1 MSRAQIPVSP
11 QSNLKIKSVSTL
23 IDSIKLDSVSILPTT
38 FFIKKVDSS
47 YYRLDFV
54 NAKLYW
60 KKKPT
65 TDSVEVQYR
74 VFPFNLNASKQRISY
89 DSVVNFFYS
98 KPFVFNDGASAAQKG
113 IFNFGELK
121 AEGSLGRQIG
131 FGNSQDPVLN
141 SSLNM
146 QLSGML
152 GDSIE
157 IQAAITDNN
166 IPIQPDGT
174 TQQLNEFDQVY
185 LQFKKKNWQLNLGD
199 IDIRQNKDYFL
210 NFYKRM
216 QGVSFQTKNRLSKNV
231 DAATLI
237 SGSIAKGKFTRNV
250 FQGLEGNQGPYRLTG
265 ANNEFF
271 FIVLANTERVFID
284 GQLLQRGEDQDYV
297 INYNTAEVSFTPK
310 RMITKDSRI
319 QIEFEYADRS
329 YLNSNLYLSQ
339 EFEIDK
345 RLKLRLGFFNNSDAK
360 NSTIQQTLDDK
371 QRQFLSSIGDSIQL
385 ALYPSVTTDTFSAN
399 KILYEKI
406 IVVPG
411 VDSFY
416 SYSTDPAAAKYNL
429 SFVNF
434 GTGNGNY
441 IPDFNGANGKV
452 YKYVPPIGT
461 QKQGSYEP
469 AQILVT
475 PKKQQII
482 NLGLEY
488 AINNNSTVKA
498 ELASSNND
506 VNTFS
511 VKDNGDDRGWA
522 AKFQYNNNKILKSE
536 KGNQLSTSL
545 DYEYVQKKF
554 KPLERLRSVEF
565 SRDWGLPLIQLPADE
580 NIIKVAAILT
590 SRSKNTFTYQFINYN
605 RSDNY
610 NGVQNSV
617 LQSGNIK
624 GWQMNNQIVLTQFN
638 NSNDKGFV
646 FRPVLD
652 VNRQFKQ
659 LKNWRMGFRYALEQN
674 APRFKQTDLS
684 SLF

>member
-1 MSRAQIPVSP
+1 MSVLAKLSVSVCLLLLTYIGSAQVPVSLP
-11 QSNLKIKSVSTL
+11 SNLRVKTVSTQA
-23 IDSIKLDSVSILPTT
+23 DSLQLDSVSILPTT
-38 FFIKKVDSS
+38 FFIKNIESS
-47 YYRLDFV
+47 FYRLDFV
-54 NAKLYW
+54 NAKLHW
-60 KKKPT
+60 NKKPA
-65 TDSVEVQYR
+65 TDSVVIQYR
-74 VFPFNLNASKQRISY
+74 VFPFNLTASKQRISY
-89 DSVVNFFYS
+89 DSVVNFFYV
-98 KPFVFNDGASAAQKG
+98 KPFVFNDGAGSIQKG

-216 QGVSFQTKNRLSKNV
+216 QGVSFQTKNKLSNRV
-231 DAATLI
+231 DAATLV
-237 SGSIAKGKFTRNV
+237 SGSIAKGKFTRNI

-345 RLKLRLGFFNNSDAK
+345 RLKLRLVFFNNSDAK
-360 NSTIQQTLDDK
+360 NSTIQQSLDDK
-371 QRQFLSSIGDSIQL
+371 QKQFLSGIGDSIQL
-385 ALYPSVTTDTFSAN
+385 ALFPSVTMDTFSAG

-406 IVVPG
+406 IVMPG

-416 SYSTDPAAAKYNL
+416 QYSTNPALAKYNL

-434 GTGNGNY
+434 GVGNGNY
-441 IPDFNGANGKV
+441 VPDFNGANGKV

-475 PKKQQII
+475 PKKQQIV
-482 NLGLEY
+482 NLGVDY
-488 AINNNSTVKA
+488 AISKSAIVKA
-498 ELASSNND
+498 ELATSNND

-522 AKFQYNNNKILKSE
+522 AKFQYNNSSVLKSE
-536 KGNQLSTSL
+536 
-545 DYEYVQKKF
+545 
-554 KPLERLRSVEF
+554 
-565 SRDWGLPLIQLPADE
+565 I
-580 NIIKVAAILT
+580 
-590 SRSKNTFTYQFINYN
+590 
-605 RSDNY
+605 
-610 NGVQNSV
+610 
-617 LQSGNIK
+617 
-624 GWQMNNQIVLTQFN
+624 
-638 NSNDKGFV
+638 
-646 FRPVLD
+646 
-652 VNRQFKQ
+652 
-659 LKNWRMGFRYALEQN
+659 
-674 APRFKQTDLS
+674 
-684 SLF
+684 

>member
-1 MSRAQIPVSP
+1 
-11 QSNLKIKSVSTL
+11 VSTQA
-23 IDSIKLDSVSILPTT
+23 DSLQLDSVSILPTT
-38 FFIKKVDSS
+38 FFIKNIESS
-47 YYRLDFV
+47 FYRLDFV
-54 NAKLYW
+54 NAKLHW
-60 KKKPT
+60 NKKPA
-65 TDSVEVQYR
+65 TDSVVIQYR
-74 VFPFNLNASKQRISY
+74 VFPFNLTASKQRISY
-89 DSVVNFFYS
+89 DSVVNFFYV
-98 KPFVFNDGASAAQKG
+98 KPFVFNDGAGSIQKG

-216 QGVSFQTKNRLSKNV
+216 QGVSFQTKNKLSNRV
-231 DAATLI
+231 DAATLV
-237 SGSIAKGKFTRNV
+237 SGSIAKGKFTRNI

-345 RLKLRLGFFNNSDAK
+345 RLKLRLVFFNNSDAK
-360 NSTIQQTLDDK
+360 NSTIQQSLDDK
-371 QRQFLSSIGDSIQL
+371 QKQFLSGIGDSIQL
-385 ALYPSVTTDTFSAN
+385 ALFPSVTMDTFSAG

-406 IVVPG
+406 IVMPG

-416 SYSTDPAAAKYNL
+416 QYSTNPALAKYNL

-434 GTGNGNY
+434 GVGNGNY
-441 IPDFNGANGKV
+441 VPDFNGANGKV

-475 PKKQQII
+475 PKKQQIV
-482 NLGLEY
+482 NLGVDY
-488 AINNNSTVKA
+488 AISKSAIVKA
-498 ELASSNND
+498 ELATSNND

-522 AKFQYNNNKILKSE
+522 AKFQYNNSSVLKSE
-536 KGNQLSTSL
+536 
-545 DYEYVQKKF
+545 
-554 KPLERLRSVEF
+554 
-565 SRDWGLPLIQLPADE
+565 I
-580 NIIKVAAILT
+580 
-590 SRSKNTFTYQFINYN
+590 
-605 RSDNY
+605 
-610 NGVQNSV
+610 
-617 LQSGNIK
+617 
-624 GWQMNNQIVLTQFN
+624 
-638 NSNDKGFV
+638 
-646 FRPVLD
+646 
-652 VNRQFKQ
+652 
-659 LKNWRMGFRYALEQN
+659 
-674 APRFKQTDLS
+674 
-684 SLF
+684 

>member
-1 MSRAQIPVSP
+1 MAKLSVSVCLLLLTYIGSAQVPVSLP
-11 QSNLKIKSVSTL
+11 SNLRVKTVSTQA
-23 IDSIKLDSVSILPTT
+23 DSLQLDSVSILPTT
-38 FFIKKVDSS
+38 FFIKNIESS
-47 YYRLDFV
+47 FYRLDFV
-54 NAKLYW
+54 NAKLHW
-60 KKKPT
+60 NKKPA
-65 TDSVEVQYR
+65 TDSVVIQYR
-74 VFPFNLNASKQRISY
+74 VFPFNLTASKQRISY
-89 DSVVNFFYS
+89 DSVVNFFYV
-98 KPFVFNDGASAAQKG
+98 KPFVFNDGAGSIQKG

-216 QGVSFQTKNRLSKNV
+216 QGVSFQTKNKLSNRV
-231 DAATLI
+231 DAATLV
-237 SGSIAKGKFTRNV
+237 SGSIAKGKFTRNI

-345 RLKLRLGFFNNSDAK
+345 RLKLRLVFFNNSDAK
-360 NSTIQQTLDDK
+360 NSTIQQSLDDK
-371 QRQFLSSIGDSIQL
+371 QKQFLSGIGDSIQL
-385 ALYPSVTTDTFSAN
+385 ALFPSVTMDTFSAG

-406 IVVPG
+406 IVMPG

-416 SYSTDPAAAKYNL
+416 QYSTNPALAKYNL

-434 GTGNGNY
+434 GVGNGNY
-441 IPDFNGANGKV
+441 VPDFNGANGKV

-475 PKKQQII
+475 PKKQQIV
-482 NLGLEY
+482 NLGVDY
-488 AINNNSTVKA
+488 AISKSAIVKA
-498 ELASSNND
+498 ELATSNND

-522 AKFQYNNNKILKSE
+522 AKFQYNNSSVLKSE
-536 KGNQLSTSL
+536 KGNQLSTTL

-554 KPLERLRSVEF
+554 KPL
-565 SRDWGLPLIQLPADE
+565 
-580 NIIKVAAILT
+580 
-590 SRSKNTFTYQFINYN
+590 
-605 RSDNY
+605 
-610 NGVQNSV
+610 
-617 LQSGNIK
+617 
-624 GWQMNNQIVLTQFN
+624 
-638 NSNDKGFV
+638 
-646 FRPVLD
+646 
-652 VNRQFKQ
+652 
-659 LKNWRMGFRYALEQN
+659 
-674 APRFKQTDLS
+674 
-684 SLF
+684 